1 MALSGRGIHGI
12 TGSEDRVIFTLMA
25 LRRADVADAAVAMLD
40 VVPVHETAGPGAGGL
55 QILEAPRRKLWAV
68 LGGAEERFG
77 VGVVVADPGPRVGG
91 LDAQPVEHRQHRGG
105 LERRAADAERIARA
119 IRSHWEIENRLHWCL
134 DVQFNEDQS
143 RVRSAYAA
151 NNLAIVRHIV
161 MNLLRLNTTRKASI
175 KSKRMLAATI
185 DEFRA
190 ELLGVMT

>member
-1 MALSGRGIHGI
+1 MASFAVVERIRTVRDH
-12 TGSEDRVIFTLMA
+12 TSTERVFYISSL
-25 LRRADVADAAVAMLD
+25 
-40 VVPVHETAGPGAGGL
+40 P
-55 QILEAPRRKLWAV
+55 
-68 LGGAEERFG
+68 
-77 VGVVVADPGPRVGG
+77 
-91 LDAQPVEHRQHRGG
+91 
-105 LERRAADAERIARA
+105 ADAERIARA
-119 IRSHWEIENRLHWCL
+119 VRSHWEVENRLHWCL

-143 RVRSAYAA
+143 RVRSGYAA